1 MVLALQSKQAALHL
15 ELPLPAT
22 ASASAGTWLGR
33 WAGRPPQSPPSVSP
47 QACDSRSGCVL
58 SCVRCREMR
67 TGDRRGNLS
76 VALHCF
82 REVGATASQ
91 TLALGSVPWSGPV
104 FSNDAPCST
113 CSSASPSCLFFFLP
127 PCCFFFMPSCYSEGP
142 PEGAAHA
149 TEWPAPPC
157 PCAHLLCP
165 SFPCKQLAAASLAP
179 PLPPA
184 PLPSCPHRSHA
195 RSPLPAHLGARP
207 RPSLPIP
214 VCTIR
219 RKKGSLSSK
228 SDRTVTDA
236 VTNV

>member
-113 CSSASPSCLFFFLP
+113 CSSASPSCLFFYPLVAFSSCRVVTLRALLKGLP
-127 PCCFFFMPSCYSEGP
+127 MRWSGP
-142 PEGAAHA
+142 R
-149 TEWPAPPC
+149 
-157 PCAHLLCP
+157 
-165 SFPCKQLAAASLAP
+165 
-179 PLPPA
+179 PPA
-184 PLPSCPHRSHA
+184 RVLTCSALPS
-195 RSPLPAHLGARP
+195 PANSWLLRP
-207 RPSLPIP
+207 
-214 VCTIR
+214 
-219 RKKGSLSSK
+219 
-228 SDRTVTDA
+228 
-236 VTNV
+236 

>member
-67 TGDRRGNLS
+67 SGVRRGNLS

-91 TLALGSVPWSGPV
+91 ALALGSVPWRGPV

-113 CSSASPSCLFFFLP
+113 CSSASPSCLFFLP

-142 PEGAAHA
+142 PEGAARA
-149 TEWPAPPC
+149 TSGPRPPARVLTC
-157 PCAHLLCP
+157 SALP
-165 SFPCKQLAAASLAP
+165 SPANSWL
-179 PLPPA
+179 LPP
-184 PLPSCPHRSHA
+184 
-195 RSPLPAHLGARP
+195 
-207 RPSLPIP
+207 
-214 VCTIR
+214 
-219 RKKGSLSSK
+219 
-228 SDRTVTDA
+228 
-236 VTNV
+236 

>member
-1 MVLALQSKQAALHL
+1 MSLFTASGKWGPPPRRRWLSAAS
-15 ELPLPAT
+15 PGVGQCSRTTLPAPP
-22 ASASAGTWLGR
+22 AAQ
-33 WAGRPPQSPPSVSP
+33 RP
-47 QACDSRSGCVL
+47 L
-58 SCVRCREMR
+58 
-67 TGDRRGNLS
+67 
-76 VALHCF
+76 
-82 REVGATASQ
+82 
-91 TLALGSVPWSGPV
+91 LA
-104 FSNDAPCST
+104 
-113 CSSASPSCLFFFLP
+113 FFLP

-195 RSPLPAHLGARP
+195 RSPLPAHLGTRP

-236 VTNV
+236 VTNL